1 MFKQN
6 NIGSQHS
13 TRERQQQTAPHL
25 TPRSPLSHSSAVG
38 ARFSALHGVCILL
51 LITKAL
57 EEFKFKFEFEIQFE
71 FCFVAFRFV
80 SRFVS
85 SLCVSFRLVGNSKRT
100 IKPNAKGDK
109 KKYLAKYVC
118 GHLTSLEKRRK
129 TLTAYTRLK
138 GVFYI
143 YK

>member
-25 TPRSPLSHSSAVG
+25 TPRFPLSHSSDVS

-109 KKYLAKYVC
+109 KKWPNMFAV
-118 GHLTSLEKRRK
+118 
-129 TLTAYTRLK
+129 
-138 GVFYI
+138 I
-143 YK
+143 

>member
-1 MFKQN
+1 MRVFSSSLMFKQN

-25 TPRSPLSHSSAVG
+25 THRSPLIPPYFSVS

-85 SLCVSFRLVGNSKRT
+85 FLFVFRFVWS
-100 IKPNAKGDK
+100 A
-109 KKYLAKYVC
+109 
-118 GHLTSLEKRRK
+118 
-129 TLTAYTRLK
+129 TAREQ
-138 GVFYI
+138 
-143 YK
+143 